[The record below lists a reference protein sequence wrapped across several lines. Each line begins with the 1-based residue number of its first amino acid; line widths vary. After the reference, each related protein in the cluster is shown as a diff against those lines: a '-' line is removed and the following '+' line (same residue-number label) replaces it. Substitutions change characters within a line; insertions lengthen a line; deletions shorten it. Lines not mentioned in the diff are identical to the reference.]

1 MQTIFYVIV
10 FAAGFGACWLCK
22 DALLRFMTGTDAL
35 IKSLEAKLAVLRA
48 KP

>member
-1 MQTIFYVIV
+1 MQTIFGVIV

-22 DALLRFMTGTDAL
+22 DALLRFMTGTDAS

>member
-1 MQTIFYVIV
+1 MQTIFDVIV

>member
-1 MQTIFYVIV
+1 MQTIFDVIV

-35 IKSLEAKLAVLRA
+35 IKLLEAKLAVLRA